1 MCVILF
7 PGLALFL
14 SSSGSYAKELAS
26 SILRKL
32 GKVEI
37 WFAKQRRYSFISS
50 SLLFVYDA
58 GVFQLDEKAY
68 CSSSLKINGVKHH
81 ATCNTLDA
89 VMNAKNE
96 ANKRALIDFDKA
108 CKVYMIDFAHAHK
121 SDCIDANYFGGVQQL
136 ISLFQDVVNDSQS
149 DLIL

>member
-1 MCVILF
+1 MFVILF

-14 SSSGSYAKELAS
+14 SSSGSYAKELALS
-26 SILRKL
+26 FLRKL
-32 GKVEI
+32 SKVEI

-50 SLLFVYDA
+50 SLLLVYDA

-68 CSSSLKINGVKHH
+68 CSSSLKINGVKYH

-96 ANKRALIDFDKA
+96 AHESALNDLDKA
-108 CKVYMIDFAHAHK
+108 CKVCMIDFAHVHK

-136 ISLFQDVVNDSQS
+136 ISLFHDTINEPKS